1 MGAAPIV
8 PGIKDKFSILN
19 GDMILPQAVGV
30 IMHKCPVYIGLG
42 ILLQLYFNPKS
53 LSVCYF

>member
-1 MGAAPIV
+1 MYIF
-8 PGIKDKFSILN
+8 IKDKFSILN
-19 GDMILPQAVGV
+19 GDMILPQAIGV